1 MKLLGFIS
9 LIPLSDDPENCQ
21 ISSSSD
27 EDHSNRQ
34 SVDVSFGGG
43 ELFTETTTSSLE
55 AHEDGPSGEVHLT
68 ELRNVGTTTSSVEAH
83 EDGPSGEVHLT
94 ELCNV
99 GTTTSS
105 MEAREDGL
113 SGEGETTDLVNVT
126 TITSSSETDL
136 DVSEKCEKDHEEE
149 ESGEG
154 DVRGEGEHVTDSGK
168 VTAEEARSP
177 PKSGRNKRKTR
188 NSKDEV
194 PSKQTRIA
202 STPMNVPC
210 VFSRAREKLHQDFGE
225 FVERIRKC

>member
-43 ELFTETTTSSLE
+43 ELFTETTTSSL
-55 AHEDGPSGEVHLT
+55 
-68 ELRNVGTTTSSVEAH
+68 EAH